1 MPPAVESAVLV
12 ALFAD
17 PQGRDRLLLI
27 RRVNRGAHAGQ
38 IALPGGKREP
48 GDATLAATAI
58 RETVEETGAAAGGIT
73 VMESLPPVQ
82 TFTTGFRIHPFLAR
96 IERPDCWR
104 PEPGEVEEII
114 ELPVSELLRPGA
126 RRRERIAAPGLA
138 ETTEFPC
145 LRVGSVRI
153 WGATWRILEP
163 LLPRLADPQWPPAG
177 R

>member
-1 MPPAVESAVLV
+1 MPRTIESAVLV
-12 ALFAD
+12 SLFTGPD
-17 PQGRDRLLLI
+17 DSLRLLLI

-38 IALPGGKREP
+38 IALPGGKREA

-58 RETVEETGAAAGGIT
+58 RETVEETGATADGIT
-73 VMESLPPVQ
+73 LLESLPPVH

-96 IERPDCWR
+96 IERPDCWQ

-114 ELPVSELLRPGA
+114 ELPVADLLHPEA
-126 RRRERIAAPGLA
+126 RRHERIAAPGLA
-138 ETTEFPC
+138 EPAEFPC
-145 LRVGSVRI
+145 LRVGEIRI

-163 LLPRLADPQWPPAG
+163 LLPRLADPPWP